1 MPAAGIILE
10 SPLLDPRTRAL
21 RDALTAF
28 CNAEGAL
35 EAAHATGHGDTAA
48 LQPAADAAR
57 AALVAAYPG
66 AYDALCEAPGAPS
79 AHVTAGVLAEA
90 GRLARG
96 AGIELAR
103 REGAGD

>member
-1 MPAAGIILE
+1 M
-10 SPLLDPRTRAL
+10 LDPRTRAL

-35 EAAHATGHGDTAA
+35 EAAHATGRDAAA

-79 AHVTAGVLAEA
+79 AHITAGVLAEA

-103 REGAGD
+103 REGADDV